1 MIRSGAVHGGSK
13 SSESHD
19 HVTVRFTSIDER
31 EYDAYIAVDG
41 YYRIDFTKCQLWK
54 K

>member
-1 MIRSGAVHGGSK
+1 VHGGSK

-19 HVTVRFTSIDER
+19 HITVQFTTADEKTKYDAHIAVER
-31 EYDAYIAVDG
+31 EYGINYA
-41 YYRIDFTKCQLWK
+41 KCQLWK

>member
-1 MIRSGAVHGGSK
+1 VHGGSK

-19 HVTVRFTSIDER
+19 HITVQFTTIDGKQK
-31 EYDAYIAVDG
+31 YDAHIAVDG
-41 YYRIDFTKCQLWK
+41 QYGIDYAKCQLWK